1 MLYVHTHT
9 HVHIYMDR
17 FGASIDRHKLEKAT
31 AETSVAE
38 VRLCRAFVPH
48 ASTIECPYPFSV
60 ICTARS
66 KWGSKLVSSIRT
78 WCGRLMSR

>member
-1 MLYVHTHT
+1 MLYAHTHT

-38 VRLCRAFVPH
+38 VRPCAACQHHPVP
-48 ASTIECPYPFSV
+48 
-60 ICTARS
+60 
-66 KWGSKLVSSIRT
+66 VSIL
-78 WCGRLMSR
+78 GDLHGEVKAGPLNQNPKP

>member
-1 MLYVHTHT
+1 MLYAHTHT

-38 VRLCRAFVPH
+38 VRPCAACQHHPVPV
-48 ASTIECPYPFSV
+48 SILGD
-60 ICTARS
+60 CTARS
-66 KWGSKLVSSIRT
+66 KR
-78 WCGRLMSR
+78 GRLIKP